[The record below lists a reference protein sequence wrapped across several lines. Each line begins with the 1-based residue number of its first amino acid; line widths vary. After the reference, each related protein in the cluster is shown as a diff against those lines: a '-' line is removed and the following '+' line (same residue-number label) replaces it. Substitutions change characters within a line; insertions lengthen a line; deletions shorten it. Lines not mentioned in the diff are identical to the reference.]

1 MVWPMHV
8 QTATYAPVYR
18 RPTVSSQ
25 DERPAAG
32 LEGRE
37 VVRAGLLG
45 SVAYTA
51 GSVYPTV
58 WVHEMAHAVTASA
71 LYQNANPTVTVTP
84 LQGGVTRWTPGPLT
98 ELGQQLGPEYARA
111 SVAAAGSL
119 IDIGIATSSFAAG
132 YLMRKKH
139 PVAGAALMGYAAMSS
154 LNTVMYAASAL
165 GATQAGNDFATIASM
180 TGIHPLVTLGVVA
193 AILPAE
199 YLLLRH
205 LEKKGIIGA

>member
-1 MVWPMHV
+1 MVSSMQV
-8 QTATYAPVYR
+8 NAALASPVYR
-18 RPTVSSQ
+18 RPTVASS
-25 DERPAAG
+25 EKAG
-32 LEGRE
+32 LDGEEIARSALYG
-37 VVRAGLLG
+37 GI
-45 SVAYTA
+45 AYTA
-51 GSVYPTV
+51 GAAYPTV
-58 WVHEMAHAVTASA
+58 WLHEMGHALTASA
-71 LYQNANPTVTVTP
+71 LYQNANPTVEVTP

-111 SVAAAGSL
+111 AVAAAGTV
-119 IDIGIATSSFAAG
+119 IDVGIATTSFAAG
-132 YLMRKKH
+132 YMMRKKH

-165 GATQAGNDFATIASM
+165 GATKAGNDFATIASM

-205 LEKKGIIGA
+205 LEKKGILG